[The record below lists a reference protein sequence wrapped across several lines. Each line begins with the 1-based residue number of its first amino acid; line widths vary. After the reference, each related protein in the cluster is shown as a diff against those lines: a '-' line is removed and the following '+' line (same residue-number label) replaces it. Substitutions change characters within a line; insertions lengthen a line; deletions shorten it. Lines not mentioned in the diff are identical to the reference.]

1 VSVFHGELINRL
13 PSDSFV
19 PQLLA
24 NVEKIIDGMHYFPEY
39 TLHDEYH
46 INEVLRLAYELIPH
60 DTMSKLNGQS
70 INILI
75 SAIAIH
81 DLGMF
86 IMKDGL
92 EKLLFGEHK
101 DCKTRNLDHKSW
113 SEQWHDFYRKARRWD
128 GRKLLEIFGNDDSSA
143 IKEERTLYVETGLD
157 NHIPKE
163 DTINQRLLYG
173 EFLRQNHAR
182 LAFDITQFKFP
193 GSENIDIFENCE
205 CDHNIKDMI
214 GLVARSHGF
223 NLRDKC
229 TNQYLKNHTCKP
241 HMLDIQI
248 FYLMAILRMADYLH
262 IGKERANEARRM
274 KSELKSTISNR
285 EFELN
290 QAVYNLRINPKKRLV
305 YIELDGDLKKG
316 SIYIQFK
323 ETLHKIQK
331 ELDMCWAVLAD
342 KYPDYALSVQRVTSN
357 IHDKGARKQFNERF
371 ITKKVELKGSF
382 DMMPLLV
389 KPFYSGDPTFG
400 VRELIQNSVD
410 ACNERKIQEKDS
422 GFIGQIDV
430 HVDTEKMTFEI
441 SDNGIG
447 MNEDVLI
454 NYFLIA
460 GSSYRYSEAWQDKYT
475 DADGNAKFARN
486 GRFGVG
492 SLASF
497 LIGDDITVTTRHKD
511 DLIGFCFTYAIEP
524 GALNVTRI
532 NAEIGTKIT
541 IKLNEE
547 AKRFLRKYDYNS
559 LSKSD
564 TPPWYHWYY
573 SSTPKINYFL
583 NEEQIGENDNF
594 LPQKKAEKNNWY
606 DIDKTGFTSM
616 KFTVSKNY
624 NYVFILNG
632 IIINDA
638 KIHYPVIDG
647 YGFKLDFPS
656 GISIEDTN
664 NKLNTNLIRTH
675 IINFPEHELQLIR
688 KETYKYYLAQLLAF
702 NETDKF
708 EIITKHKFFDKYFAV
723 CNQGFTVCSPSFIYH
738 TEKKE
743 IFLLFSNNPF
753 YTLRRKLPLHK
764 PLVIINNKEYG
775 KKEVIDIDGDT
786 ILHKNYE
793 KINEYQDNDT
803 TDYEDYDDYDDY
815 DDSMSD
821 YNDMPRYYDNDDYDV
836 DISDLDDDVVAVY
849 DISGSGCKKF
859 WAASNI
865 DNGELKSPPF
875 GLDLTK
881 EIDLIVQY
889 APENPCNSIEKNLM
903 LEVLREYLPVEKN
916 KGWIPFDK
924 KERINTYRKAFSEL
938 KKYMPEDFFNAQE

>member
-1 VSVFHGELINRL
+1 MINRTVFHGELINRL
-13 PSDSFV
+13 PSESFV
-19 PQLLA
+19 PQLLS
-24 NVEKIIDGMHYFPEY
+24 NIGKIIDSAHYFPEY

-46 INEVLRLAYELIPH
+46 INEVLRLANELITC
-60 DTMSKLNGQS
+60 DTMSRLKKES
-70 INILI
+70 IEILI

-92 EKLLFGEHK
+92 EKLLFGEYK
-101 DCKTRNLDHKSW
+101 DYKTRYLDSKTW
-113 SEQWHDFYRKARRWD
+113 SEQWCDFYRKARRWD
-128 GRKLLEIFGNDDSSA
+128 GRKLLEVFGNDDDSA
-143 IKEERTLYVETGLD
+143 IKEERTIYVETGLD
-157 NHIPKE
+157 KQIPKE
-163 DTINQRLLYG
+163 DTVNQRLLYG

-182 LAFDITQFKFP
+182 LAFDITQFGFP
-193 GSENIDIFENCE
+193 GSENIDIFENCK
-205 CDHNIKDMI
+205 CDHNTKDMI

-223 NLRDKC
+223 NLRDKSI
-229 TNQYLKNHTCKP
+229 NRYLKNHTCKP

-248 FYLMAILRMADYLH
+248 FYLMAILRIADYLH
-262 IGKERANEARRM
+262 IGNERAHEARR
-274 KSELKSTISNR
+274 KRNKLKSTISNR

-290 QAVYNLRINPKKRLV
+290 QAVYNLNIIPKKRLV

-316 SIYIQFK
+316 STYILFK
-323 ETLHKIQK
+323 ETLRKIRK
-331 ELDMCWAVLAD
+331 ELDICWAVLAD

-357 IHDKGARKQFNERF
+357 IYYKGARKQFNERF

-389 KPFYSGDPTFG
+389 KPFYSGNPTFG

-410 ACNERKIQEKDS
+410 ACNERKVQEKDNE
-422 GFIGQIDV
+422 FIGQIDV
-430 HVDTEKMTFEI
+430 RVDTKKMIFEI

-475 DADGNAKFARN
+475 DAEGNAKFARN
-486 GRFGVG
+486 GQFGVG
-492 SLASF
+492 ALASF

-511 DLIGFCFTYAIEP
+511 DLIGFRFTYAIEP
-524 GALNVTRI
+524 GALNVTRV
-532 NAEIGTKIT
+532 NADVGTKIT
-541 IKLNEE
+541 IKLNKE
-547 AKRFLRKYDYNS
+547 AKLFLRKYDYNS
-559 LSKSD
+559 LTKSD
-564 TPPWYHWYY
+564 APPWYHWYY
-573 SSTPKINYFL
+573 SPAPKINYFL

-594 LPQKKAEKNNWY
+594 LPQKTAEKNIWY
-606 DIDKTGFTSM
+606 DIDKTGFTNM

-647 YGFKLDFPS
+647 YGFRLNFPS
-656 GISIEDTN
+656 GISITDTN
-664 NKLNTNLIRTH
+664 NKLNTNLMRTH

-688 KETYKYYLAQLLAF
+688 KETYKYYLAQLLSF
-702 NETDKF
+702 KETDKLK
-708 EIITKHKFFDKYFAV
+708 IITTHKFFDKDFAAS
-723 CNQGFTVCSPSFIYH
+723 NQGFTVCSPSFIYH
-738 TEKKE
+738 TKQKE

-753 YTLRRKLPLHK
+753 YTFRRKLPLHK

-775 KKEVIDIDGDT
+775 EKEVIDIDGDS
-786 ILHKNYE
+786 ILYKNYE
-793 KINEYQDNDT
+793 KINENQDDNMT
-803 TDYEDYDDYDDY
+803 DYDDYD
-815 DDSMSD
+815 SISD
-821 YNDMPRYYDNDDYDV
+821 YNDMPKFYDNDDDDDNDV
-836 DISDLDDDVVAVY
+836 YNLGLDDDVVVVY
-849 DISGSGCKKF
+849 DITGSGCKKF
-859 WAASNI
+859 WAASDI

-889 APENPCNSIEKNLM
+889 SPENPCKSIEKNLM
-903 LEVLREYLPVEKN
+903 LEVLREYLPVEIN
-916 KGWIPFDK
+916 NGWIPFDK
-924 KERINTYRKAFSEL
+924 KERIKLYHKAFSEL
-938 KKYMPEDFFNAQE
+938 KKYMPEEFFNDQ